1 MLAIVNVV
9 GSTIAKLADDVLY
22 TWAGPEIAVA
32 TTKGYTT
39 QVAVLDLL
47 AVYLARRLGRLDDQR
62 YRALVKAIEQF
73 PSLVRGP
80 STSTPTC
87 LPWRR
92 STMGTMTSSSWA
104 GTWTMLCQHG
114 GVAET
119 EGDLLPPL

>member
-62 YRALVKAIEQF
+62 YRH
-73 PSLVRGP
+73 
-80 STSTPTC
+80 
-87 LPWRR
+87 W
-92 STMGTMTSSSWA
+92 
-104 GTWTMLCQHG
+104 
-114 GVAET
+114 
-119 EGDLLPPL
+119 